1 MPNSLGQRIRERRI
15 ELGLT
20 QEALAERIG
29 DGVRQAEVSRLEHDR
44 VVLPRRQR
52 LEHIA
57 RALEMPLGTLL
68 VESGWAGAEV
78 IDDHAGAVSAPAADD
93 QARQGAVTVLKLE
106 DLTPSIGEERLGL
119 REAMARS
126 SELLHETRSTVN
138 RAHDIMSFAETT
150 VKGRQ
155 MRRPV
160 SDPARSIETG

>member
-1 MPNSLGQRIRERRI
+1 MSTSLGQRIRERRL

-29 DGVRQAEVSRLEHDR
+29 GGVRQAEVSRLEHDR

-68 VESGWAGAEV
+68 AESGWAGAEV
-78 IDDHAGAVSAPAADD
+78 IDDHAGAALAPAADD
-93 QARQGAVTVLKLE
+93 QARPGAVMVLKLE
-106 DLTPSIGEERLGL
+106 DLTPSIGEEGLGL
-119 REAMARS
+119 REALTRS
-126 SELLHETRSTVN
+126 GELLHKTRSTIN
-138 RAHDIMSFAETT
+138 RAHQIMSFAETT
-150 VKGRQ
+150 VKDRH